1 MGLPAWVWIILI
13 GALVAASCSL
23 AGCFLVL
30 RRLAMLGD
38 AISHAVLPGI
48 AMAFLLTKSRNSI
61 YMLIG
66 ATILGLV
73 TAFLV
78 QVLQKS
84 GRVRGDAAIGVTFTS
99 LFAVGVILI
108 SQFAS
113 EVDLDLDCVL
123 YGVIEYTPLYTL
135 SLAGR
140 DWGPQAFWQMLG
152 VFVLCLVTVS
162 LFFKEL
168 KLAAFDPEMAT
179 AVGINATLMHYLLMA
194 LVSVTTVGAFEPVGA
209 ILVVAMLVVPPATA
223 YLLCDDLKKMLVISV
238 GCGVLSSVLGYLVAQ
253 QLDASTAGAM
263 TVVAGVLFAL
273 AFLFSPSHGLV
284 TKIVAQR
291 HLSRSV
297 VREDALQALWRLQQE
312 NAAGLDAAG
321 PGTAHPTTTVIKPLD
336 AIGLAAVT
344 RTEIGIARRALEELR
359 RTQLVQVQPAQNGG
373 GGFVLTA
380 SGQQAA
386 QELVHRHRAYE
397 SYLESLGYPE
407 DHVHAAADRVEHFLS
422 PQLAEAVDAAAG
434 NPTVDPHGKPIPHD

>member
-1 MGLPAWVWIILI
+1 MELPAWLWIILI

-48 AMAFLLTKSRNSI
+48 AMAFLITKSRNSI
-61 YMLIG
+61 FMLIG

-99 LFAVGVILI
+99 LFAIGVILI

-123 YGVIEYTPLYTL
+123 YGVIEYTPLYRV
-135 SLAGR
+135 SLWGR

-152 VFVLCLVTVS
+152 VFTLCLATVS

-168 KLAAFDPEMAT
+168 KIAAFDPEMAT
-179 AVGINATLMHYLLMA
+179 AVGISATLMHYLLMG

-209 ILVVAMLVVPPATA
+209 ILVVAMLVVPPCTA
-223 YLLCDDLKKMLVISV
+223 YLLCDDLKKMMVISV
-238 GCGVLSSVLGYLVAQ
+238 GCGVLSSILGYLLAQ

-263 TVVAGVLFAL
+263 TVVAGALFVL

-284 TKIVAQR
+284 TRLLAQR
-291 HLSRSV
+291 TLSRGM
-297 VREDALQALWRLQQE
+297 VREDALQALWRVQQE
-312 NAAGLDAAG
+312 GIPALASS
-321 PGTAHPTTTVIKPLD
+321 KPLD

-344 RTEIGIARRALEELR
+344 RTEIGIARRALQQLR
-359 RTQLVQVQPAQNGG
+359 RARLVQNSG

-380 SGQQAA
+380 SGLETA
-386 QELVHRHRAYE
+386 QKLVHRHRAYE
-397 SYLESLGYPE
+397 SYLGTLGYPE
-407 DHVHAAADRVEHFLS
+407 DHIHEAADRVEHFIS
-422 PQLAEAVDAAAG
+422 PELVETVDAAAG
-434 NPTVDPHGKPIPHD
+434 NPTVDPHGKPVPHP

>member
-1 MGLPAWVWIILI
+1 MGLPAWFWIIAI
-13 GALVAASCSL
+13 GALVAASCSIV
-23 AGCFLVL
+23 GCFLVL

-48 AMAFLLTKSRNSI
+48 ALAFLITKSRNSI

-66 ATILGLV
+66 AAALGLV

-78 QVLQKS
+78 QVLQKG

-135 SLAGR
+135 QLGGR
-140 DWGPQAFWQMLG
+140 EWGPQAFWQMLA
-152 VFVLCLVTVS
+152 VFVLCLTTVS
-162 LFFKEL
+162 LLFKEL
-168 KLAAFDPEMAT
+168 KLSAFDPEMAT
-179 AVGINATLMHYLLMA
+179 AVGINAVLMHYLLMG
-194 LVSVTTVGAFEPVGA
+194 LVSITTVGAFEPVGA
-209 ILVVAMLVVPPATA
+209 ILVVAMLVVPPCTA

-238 GCGVLSSVLGYLVAQ
+238 GCGVLSSIGGYLVAQ

-263 TVVAGVLFAL
+263 TVVAGFLFVL

-284 TKIVAQR
+284 TRLLSQR
-291 HLSRSV
+291 SLSRSV

-312 NAAGLDAAG
+312 NGHPLGERGVAVAA
-321 PGTAHPTTTVIKPLD
+321 KPLD

-344 RTEIGIARRALEELR
+344 RTEIGTARRTLEALR
-359 RTQLVQVQPAQNGG
+359 RAQMVQKQPAQD
-373 GGFVLTA
+373 GFVLTA
-380 SGQQAA
+380 SGEQAA
-386 QELVHRHRAYE
+386 QELVRRHRAYE

-407 DHVHAAADRVEHFLS
+407 DHVHSAADRVEHFLS

-434 NPTVDPHGKPIPHD
+434 TPTVDPHGKPIPRR